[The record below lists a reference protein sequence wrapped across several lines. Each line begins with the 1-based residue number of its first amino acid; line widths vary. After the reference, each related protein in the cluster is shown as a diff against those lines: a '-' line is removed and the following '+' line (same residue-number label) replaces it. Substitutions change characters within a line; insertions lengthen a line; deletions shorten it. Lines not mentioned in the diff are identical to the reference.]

1 MSAFRRII
9 RAAMAL
15 PLRSDPDRQAS
26 STVPTPE
33 APVKSQQRTVDVGE
47 RLPLLQSIPL
57 SLQHLFAMFGA
68 TVLVPFLVGLDTS
81 VTLFS
86 SGVGTLLYI
95 LITKGKIPAYLG
107 SSFAFISALTAIIGS
122 TPGQVGSDAKIG
134 LAMGGC
140 VVVGLVYIVVAL
152 AIARFGTRWIDYLLP
167 PVVIGSVVMV
177 IGLGL
182 AGVAV
187 GMATKGATQA
197 YHPEYFLVGLS
208 ALAIA
213 VVAAV
218 FFKGFLGVIPVLIGI
233 VGGYLVALAAG
244 QVDFSGVRGAS
255 LFAVPHFVL
264 PRFDWHVILTLAPIS
279 LVVITE
285 HIGHLIVTNKIVGR
299 DFVKDP
305 GLHRSLAGDGV
316 ATAFA
321 GFIGG
326 PPNTTYGENI
336 GVMAIT
342 RVFSVWVI
350 GGAAV
355 LAILMS
361 FLPQVGALIRSNP
374 VQVMGGICIL
384 LFGIIASAGIR
395 MLVEA
400 GIDFSQKRNL
410 IIASVILVIGIGG
423 ARITIGGV
431 EFSEMPLAT
440 YVGILLNLVLPRG
453 MEKAKGG
460 EAAVEAADV

>member
-1 MSAFRRII
+1 M
-9 RAAMAL
+9 
-15 PLRSDPDRQAS
+15 
-26 STVPTPE
+26 T
-33 APVKSQQRTVDVGE
+33 QRTVQIEE

-68 TVLVPFLVGLDTS
+68 TVLVPYLVGLDTS
-81 VTLFS
+81 VTLFT
-86 SGVGTLLYI
+86 SGLGTLLYI
-95 LITKGKIPAYLG
+95 FVTRGKIPAYLG
-107 SSFAFISALTAIIGS
+107 SSFAFIAALSGLLGAA
-122 TPGQVGSDAKIG
+122 PGQLATADRIAV
-134 LAMGGC
+134 AMGGC
-140 VVVGLVYIVVAL
+140 VVVGLIYVAVAFL
-152 AIARFGTRWIDYLLP
+152 IGAFGTGWVDRLLP

-182 AGVAV
+182 ARVAV
-187 GMATKGATQA
+187 VDMAMNGGGPS
-197 YHPEYFLVGLS
+197 YRPEYFAVALA

-213 VVAAV
+213 VLAAV
-218 FFKGFLGVIPVLIGI
+218 FLKGFLGVIPVLIGI
-233 VGGYLVALAAG
+233 LGGYAVAFLAG
-244 QVDFSGVRGAS
+244 QVDFAAVRAAAPV
-255 LFAVPHFVL
+255 AVPPFVL
-264 PRFDWHVILTLAPIS
+264 PRFSWPAIVTLAPIS

-285 HIGHLIVTNKIVGR
+285 HIGHLIVTNNVVGR
-299 DFVKDP
+299 DLVKDP

-316 ATAFA
+316 ATAVA
-321 GFIGG
+321 GFLGG

-355 LAILMS
+355 LAIFMS
-361 FLPQVGALIRSNP
+361 FLPPVGALIRTIP
-374 VQVMGGICIL
+374 TQVMGGICIL

-410 IIASVILVIGIGG
+410 IIASVVLVVGIGG
-423 ARITIGGV
+423 A
-431 EFSEMPLAT
+431 EFHLGSVKIDAMPLAT

-453 MEKAKGG
+453 MEGTERSGVAT
-460 EAAVEAADV
+460 AASSVPEV

>member
-1 MSAFRRII
+1 M
-9 RAAMAL
+9 RA
-15 PLRSDPDRQAS
+15 
-26 STVPTPE
+26 
-33 APVKSQQRTVDVGE
+33 RTIGVTE
-47 RLPLLQSIPL
+47 RVPLLQSVPL

-95 LITKGKIPAYLG
+95 VLTKGRVPAYLG
-107 SSFAFISALTAIIGS
+107 SSFAFIAALAAILAVK
-122 TPGQVGSDAKIG
+122 PGQIAPDERIA

-140 VVVGLVYIVVAL
+140 VVVGLIYIVVAL
-152 AIARFGTRWIDYLLP
+152 AIAKWGSGWIVKLLP
-167 PVVIGSVVMV
+167 PVVIGPVVMV

-187 GMATKGATQA
+187 NVMAMQGGTGTYQ
-197 YHPEYFLVGLS
+197 PGFFGV
-208 ALAIA
+208 ALAALVIA
-213 VVAAV
+213 ILAAV
-218 FFKGFLGVIPVLIGI
+218 FLKGFLGVIPVLIGI
-233 VGGYLVALAAG
+233 VGGYLVALLAG
-244 QVDFSGVRGAS
+244 QVDLSGVAAAKG
-255 LFAVPHFVL
+255 FAVPHFVFPKFDL
-264 PRFDWHVILTLAPIS
+264 PVILSLAPIS

-285 HIGHLIVTNKIVGR
+285 HIGHLVVTGNVVGK
-299 DFVKDP
+299 DFMKDP

-316 ATAFA
+316 ATAVA
-321 GFIGG
+321 GMIGG

-355 LAILMS
+355 LAIGMS
-361 FLPQVGALIRSNP
+361 FFPAVGALIRSIP
-374 VQVMGGICIL
+374 TQVMGGICIL
-384 LFGIIASAGIR
+384 LFGIIAAAGLR
-395 MLVEA
+395 MLVDA
-400 GIDFSQKRNL
+400 KVDFSQKRNL

-423 ARITIGGV
+423 AKIHLGSV
-431 EFSEMPLAT
+431 ELGEMSLAA

-453 MEKAKGG
+453 ADAS
-460 EAAVEAADV
+460 EAEQTVEAETQPDV

>member
-1 MSAFRRII
+1 MV
-9 RAAMAL
+9 RAAMAQ
-15 PLRSDPDRQAS
+15 PLRRDPALEATS
-26 STVPTPE
+26 PE
-33 APVKSQQRTVDVGE
+33 APVKAQHRTVDVGE

-95 LITKGKIPAYLG
+95 LITKGRIPAYLG

-140 VVVGLVYIVVAL
+140 VVVGLIYIVVAL
-152 AIARFGTRWIDYLLP
+152 AIAKFGTRWIDFLLP

-187 GMATKGATQA
+187 GMATKGATPT
-197 YHPEYFLVGLS
+197 YHSEYFLVALS

-213 VVAAV
+213 ILAAV
-218 FFKGFLGVIPVLIGI
+218 FFKGFLGVIPVLIG
-233 VGGYLVALAAG
+233 LLAG
-244 QVDFSGVRGAS
+244 QVDFSAVRTAS
-255 LFAVPHFVL
+255 VFAVPHFVF

-285 HIGHLIVTNKIVGR
+285 HIGHLIVTNNVVGR
-299 DFVKDP
+299 NFMKDP

-355 LAILMS
+355 IAVVMS
-361 FLPQVGALIRSNP
+361 FLPQVGAIIRSIP

-440 YVGILLNLVLPRG
+440 YVGILLNILLPRG
-453 MEKAKGG
+453 LEKAKGG
-460 EAAVEAADV
+460 EAAGAAADV

>member
-1 MSAFRRII
+1 M
-9 RAAMAL
+9 
-15 PLRSDPDRQAS
+15 
-26 STVPTPE
+26 
-33 APVKSQQRTVDVGE
+33 QQRKVDIEE

-81 VTLFS
+81 VTLFT

-107 SSFAFISALTAIIGS
+107 SSFAFIAALS
-122 TPGQVGSDAKIG
+122 TLLGAGMGRAASPERISI
-134 LAMGGC
+134 AMGGC
-140 VVVGLVYIVVAL
+140 VVVGVVYVVVAL
-152 AIARFGTRWIDYLLP
+152 LVARFGTGWIDRLLP
-167 PVVIGSVVMV
+167 PVVIGPVVMV

-182 AGVAV
+182 AQVAVAMATTGAGVAAFLFDPTKFNAGYFAV
-187 GMATKGATQA
+187 AMASLG
-197 YHPEYFLVGLS
+197 
-208 ALAIA
+208 IA
-213 VVAAV
+213 VLAAV
-218 FFKGFLGVIPVLIGI
+218 FLKGFLGVVPILLGI
-233 VGGYLVALAAG
+233 AGGYVVALVAG
-244 QVDFSGVRGAS
+244 QVDLARVADAPA
-255 LFAVPHFVL
+255 LALPPFVL
-264 PRFDWHVILTLAPIS
+264 PTFDLGAIVLLAPIS

-285 HIGHLIVTNKIVGR
+285 HIGHLIVTNNVVGR
-299 DFVKDP
+299 NLTKDP

-316 ATAFA
+316 ATAVS
-321 GFIGG
+321 GLLGG

-336 GVMAIT
+336 GVMAVT

-355 LAILMS
+355 IAIALS
-361 FLPQVGALIRSNP
+361 FLPKVGALISSIP
-374 VQVMGGICIL
+374 TQVMGGICIL

-423 ARITIGGV
+423 AKLHVGSIEIG
-431 EFSEMPLAT
+431 EMSLAT
-440 YVGILLNLVLPRG
+440 YVGVLLNLVLPRAPRL
-453 MEKAKGG
+453 E
-460 EAAVEAADV
+460 EPAAGPAAHGA

>member
-1 MSAFRRII
+1 MTPRTIDVNERVPV
-9 RAAMAL
+9 L
-15 PLRSDPDRQAS
+15 QA
-26 STVPTPE
+26 
-33 APVKSQQRTVDVGE
+33 
-47 RLPLLQSIPL
+47 IPL

-95 LITKGKIPAYLG
+95 AMTKGKIPAYLG
-107 SSFAFISALTAIIGS
+107 SSFAFIAALSAILAVK
-122 TPGQVGSDAKIG
+122 PGQIATDQRIAI
-134 LAMGGC
+134 AMGGC
-140 VVVGLVYIVVAL
+140 VVVGLIYIAVAA
-152 AIARFGTRWIDYLLP
+152 AIGKFGTRWIDKLLP
-167 PVVIGSVVMV
+167 PVVIGPVVMV

-182 AGVAV
+182 ARVAV
-187 GMATKGATQA
+187 EVMAMQGGTGT
-197 YHPEYFLVGLS
+197 YHPEYFRVALA

-213 VVAAV
+213 IAAAV
-218 FFKGFLGVIPVLIGI
+218 FLKGFLGVIPVLIGI
-233 VGGYLVALAAG
+233 IGGYLVALAVG
-244 QVDFSGVRGAS
+244 QVDLSGLRAAQS
-255 LFAVPHFVL
+255 FAVPHFVV
-264 PRFDWHVILTLAPIS
+264 PTFDIGAILSLAPIS

-285 HIGHLIVTNKIVGR
+285 HIGHLIVTNNVVGR

-316 ATAFA
+316 ATAVA

-350 GGAAV
+350 GLAAV
-355 LAILMS
+355 FAVVMS
-361 FLPQVGALIRSNP
+361 FLPPVGALIRTIP
-374 VQVMGGICIL
+374 VHVMGGICIL

-410 IIASVILVIGIGG
+410 IIASVVLVIGIGG
-423 ARITIGGV
+423 AKVHIFGI
-431 EFSEMPLAT
+431 EFGEMPLAT
-440 YVGILLNLVLPRG
+440 YVGILLNLVLPHAPQL
-453 MEKAKGG
+453 EG
-460 EAAVEAADV
+460 EPAPHA

>member
-1 MSAFRRII
+1 MIG
-9 RAAMAL
+9 
-15 PLRSDPDRQAS
+15 
-26 STVPTPE
+26 
-33 APVKSQQRTVDVGE
+33 KKVDVNE

-68 TVLVPFLVGLDTS
+68 TVLVPYLVGLDTS

-107 SSFAFISALTAIIGS
+107 SSFAFIAAMTAIIGS
-122 TPGQVGSDAKIG
+122 VAGQPGSPDKIA

-140 VVVGLVYIVVAL
+140 VIVGLIYLGVAL
-152 AIARFGTRWIDYLLP
+152 AVAKFGIDWINFLLP
-167 PVVIGSVVMV
+167 PVVIGSVVIV

-182 AGVAV
+182 AGSAV
-187 GMATKGATQA
+187 SMAMGNIWLAFA
-197 YHPEYFLVGLS
+197 

-213 VVAAV
+213 IIAAA

-233 VGGYLVALAAG
+233 TGGYLVALFTG
-244 QVDFSGVRGAS
+244 NVKFGAV
-255 LFAVPHFVL
+255 LVAKYFAVPGFIF
-264 PRFDWHVILTLAPIS
+264 PTFSWGAIIAIAPIA

-285 HIGHLIVTNKIVGR
+285 HIGHLIVTNNIVGR
-299 DFVKDP
+299 DFMKDP
-305 GLHRSLAGDGV
+305 GLQRSLAGDGI
-316 ATAFA
+316 ATAVA
-321 GFIGG
+321 GFLGG

-355 LAILMS
+355 IAIILS
-361 FLPQVGALIRSNP
+361 FIPKIGTFIQTIP
-374 VQVMGGICIL
+374 VPVMGGICIL
-384 LFGIIASAGIR
+384 LFGIIASQGIR

-423 ARITIGGV
+423 AKINIGGI
-431 EFSEMPLAT
+431 EFSGMPLAT
-440 YVGILLNLVLPRG
+440 YIGIILNLVIPRSKDLEDG
-453 MEKAKGG
+453 EKDNIVQKQ
-460 EAAVEAADV
+460 AASSKQK

>member
-1 MSAFRRII
+1 
-9 RAAMAL
+9 
-15 PLRSDPDRQAS
+15 
-26 STVPTPE
+26 VH
-33 APVKSQQRTVDVGE
+33 E

-81 VTLFS
+81 VTLFT
-86 SGVGTLLYI
+86 SGVGTLIYI
-95 LITKGKIPAYLG
+95 AITKGKIPAYLG
-107 SSFAFISALTAIIGS
+107 SSFAFIAGLS
-122 TPGQVGSDAKIG
+122 TLLAVKPGVVAPDERIA

-140 VVVGLVYIVVAL
+140 VVVGLIYVAVAL
-152 AIARFGTRWIDYLLP
+152 AIGRFGTGWIDRLLP

-182 AGVAV
+182 ARVAVDMATGVA
-187 GMATKGATQA
+187 ATGQ
-197 YHPEYFLVGLS
+197 YHGSYLLVALA

-218 FFKGFLGVIPVLIGI
+218 FFTGFLGVIPVLIGI
-233 VGGYLVALAAG
+233 VGGYGIALLAG
-244 QVDFSGVRGAS
+244 QVDLS
-255 LFAVPHFVL
+255 AVTSSRPLAMPPFVL
-264 PRFDWHVILTLAPIS
+264 PRFDLGAILLLAPVS

-285 HIGHLIVTNKIVGR
+285 HIGHLIVTNRIVGR

-316 ATAFA
+316 ATAVA
-321 GFIGG
+321 GFLGG
-326 PPNTTYGENI
+326 PPSTTYGENI

-355 LAILMS
+355 LAIVMS
-361 FLPQVGALIRSNP
+361 FLPPVGALIRSIP

-400 GIDFSQKRNL
+400 GIDFSEKRNL

-423 ARITIGGV
+423 AKIHLGSLEVG
-431 EFSEMPLAT
+431 EMSLAT
-440 YVGILLNLVLPRG
+440 YVGVLLNLVLPRRLQDAATV
-453 MEKAKGG
+453 KA
-460 EAAVEAADV
+460 ETEPSV

>member
-1 MSAFRRII
+1 MR
-9 RAAMAL
+9 
-15 PLRSDPDRQAS
+15 P
-26 STVPTPE
+26 
-33 APVKSQQRTVDVGE
+33 RTVDVNE
-47 RLPLLQSIPL
+47 RLPLLQTLPL

-95 LITKGKIPAYLG
+95 AVTKGKIPAYLG
-107 SSFAFISALTAIIGS
+107 SSFAFIAALSGILAVK
-122 TPGQVGSDAKIG
+122 PGQIAADERIA

-140 VVVGLVYIVVAL
+140 VVVGLIYIAVAA
-152 AIARFGTRWIDYLLP
+152 AIAKFGTGWIDTLLP
-167 PVVIGSVVMV
+167 PVVIGAVVMV

-187 GMATKGATQA
+187 KVMAMEGGTGT
-197 YHPEYFLVGLS
+197 YHPEFFRVALA
-208 ALAIA
+208 ALAISIA
-213 VVAAV
+213 AAV

-244 QVDFSGVRGAS
+244 QVNLTGVVSAS
-255 LFAVPHFVL
+255 PFAVPHFVL
-264 PRFDWHVILTLAPIS
+264 PRFDWGVVLTLAPIS

-285 HIGHLIVTNKIVGR
+285 HIGHLIVTKNVVGR

-316 ATAFA
+316 ATAMA
-321 GFIGG
+321 GLVGG

-355 LAILMS
+355 LAIAMS
-361 FLPQVGALIRSNP
+361 FLPMVGALIRSIP
-374 VQVMGGICIL
+374 TQVMGGICIL

-410 IIASVILVIGIGG
+410 IIASVVLVVGIGG
-423 ARITIGGV
+423 ARIHLGPV
-431 EFSEMPLAT
+431 ELGEMSLAT
-440 YVGILLNLVLPRG
+440 YVGIILNLILP
-453 MEKAKGG
+453 KGVDG
-460 EAAVEAADV
+460 ATAAASAAPDV

>member
-1 MSAFRRII
+1 MSRTIDVNERPPFLQ
-9 RAAMAL
+9 AL
-15 PLRSDPDRQAS
+15 
-26 STVPTPE
+26 
-33 APVKSQQRTVDVGE
+33 
-47 RLPLLQSIPL
+47 PL

-68 TVLVPFLVGLDTS
+68 TVLVPYLVGLDTS

-95 LITKGKIPAYLG
+95 LVTKGRIPAYLG
-107 SSFAFISALTAIIGS
+107 SSFAFISTLTALLGVA
-122 TPGQVGSDAKIG
+122 PGKVATAERIAV
-134 LAMGGC
+134 AMGGC
-140 VVVGLVYIVVAL
+140 VTVGLVYVVVAL
-152 AIARFGTRWIDYLLP
+152 AIARFGTAWIDRLLP

-182 AGVAV
+182 ARVAV
-187 GMATKGATQA
+187 DMATKGASGA
-197 YHPEYFLVGLS
+197 YHGSYFLVALA

-213 VVAAV
+213 IAAAA
-218 FFKGFLGVIPVLIGI
+218 FLKGFLGVIPILIGI
-233 VGGYLVALAAG
+233 AGGYAVALAAG
-244 QVDFSGVRGAS
+244 QVDLSGVGSAPP
-255 LFAVPHFVL
+255 FAVPPFVL
-264 PRFDWHVILTLAPIS
+264 PRFQLGAIVALVPIS

-285 HIGHLIVTNKIVGR
+285 HVGHLIVTNRVVGR

-316 ATAFA
+316 ATAIA
-321 GFIGG
+321 GLVGG

-350 GGAAV
+350 GLAAV
-355 LAILMS
+355 IAVAMS
-361 FLPQVGALIRSNP
+361 FLPKVGAVIRSIP

-400 GIDFSQKRNL
+400 GIDFSRKRNL

-423 ARITIGGV
+423 ATIHLGPV
-431 EFSEMPLAT
+431 EISEMSLAT
-440 YVGILLNLVLPRG
+440 YVGVILNLLLPDRLEEEG
-453 MEKAKGG
+453 PA
-460 EAAVEAADV
+460 EAAGREADV

>member
-1 MSAFRRII
+1 M
-9 RAAMAL
+9 
-15 PLRSDPDRQAS
+15 
-26 STVPTPE
+26 
-33 APVKSQQRTVDVGE
+33 KRTVDVGE

-81 VTLFS
+81 VTLFT
-86 SGVGTLLYI
+86 SGVGTLVYI

-107 SSFAFISALTAIIGS
+107 SSFAFIAALTAIIGA
-122 TPGQVGSDAKIG
+122 TPGQVGAPAKIG

-140 VVVGLVYIVVAL
+140 VVVGLIYIAVAL
-152 AIARFGTRWIDYLLP
+152 AIGKFGSRWVDYLLP

-187 GMATKGATQA
+187 GMATKGATQT
-197 YHPEYFLVGLS
+197 YHPEFFLVALA

-233 VGGYLVALAAG
+233 VGGYLVALAMG
-244 QVDFSGVRGAS
+244 QVDFSGVKAAS
-255 LFAVPHFVL
+255 TFAVPPFVL
-264 PRFDWHVILTLAPIS
+264 PRFDWHVIVMVAPIS

-285 HIGHLIVTNKIVGR
+285 HIGHLIVTNNVVGR

-316 ATAFA
+316 ATALA
-321 GFIGG
+321 GMVGG

-355 LAILMS
+355 LAIVMS
-361 FLPQVGALIRSNP
+361 FLPQVGALIRSIP

-410 IIASVILVIGIGG
+410 IIASVILVIGVGG
-423 ARITIGGV
+423 ARITIGGI

-453 MEKAKGG
+453 MESQPDA
-460 EAAVEAADV
+460 EAVTHAPDV

>member
-1 MSAFRRII
+1 
-9 RAAMAL
+9 MAIN
-15 PLRSDPDRQAS
+15 R
-26 STVPTPE
+26 
-33 APVKSQQRTVDVGE
+33 KVDVGE

-68 TVLVPFLVGLDTS
+68 TVLVPYLVGLDTS

-86 SGVGTLLYI
+86 SGVGTLIYI

-107 SSFAFISALTAIIGS
+107 SSFAFIAAMSSVIGAQ
-122 TPGQVGSDAKIG
+122 PGQIGTPERIG

-140 VVVGLVYIVVAL
+140 VVVGLIYIAVAL
-152 AIARFGTRWIDYLLP
+152 LIGRFGARFIDFLLP

-182 AGVAV
+182 ARVAV
-187 GMATKGATQA
+187 DMATKGATGA
-197 YHPEYFLVGLS
+197 YHGGFFGVALA

-213 VVAAV
+213 VLAAV
-218 FFKGFLGVIPVLIGI
+218 FFRGFLGVVPILIGI
-233 VGGYLVALAAG
+233 IGGYLVALAFG
-244 QVDFSGVRGAS
+244 QVDFSGVAAARA
-255 LFAVPHFVL
+255 FAIPGFVA
-264 PRFDWHVILTLAPIS
+264 PRLDWHVIVMFAPIS

-285 HIGHLIVTNKIVGR
+285 HIGHLIVTNSVVGR
-299 DFVKDP
+299 DFMKDP

-321 GFIGG
+321 GLIGG

-355 LAILMS
+355 LAIVMS
-361 FLPQVGALIRSNP
+361 FLPQVGAMIRSIP
-374 VQVMGGICIL
+374 VQVMGGIAIL

-423 ARITIGGV
+423 AKIQLGGV

-440 YVGILLNLVLPRG
+440 YVGILLNLVLPHSRELEG
-453 MEKAKGG
+453 AEDGHGVA
-460 EAAVEAADV
+460 EAPDV

>member
-1 MSAFRRII
+1 MTINR
-9 RAAMAL
+9 
-15 PLRSDPDRQAS
+15 
-26 STVPTPE
+26 
-33 APVKSQQRTVDVGE
+33 KVDVGE
-47 RLPLLQSIPL
+47 RLPLLQSVPL

-68 TVLVPFLVGLDTS
+68 TVLVPYLVGLDTS

-107 SSFAFISALTAIIGS
+107 SSFAFIAAMSSIIGAQ
-122 TPGQVGSDAKIG
+122 PGQVGTPERIG

-140 VVVGLVYIVVAL
+140 VVVGLIYIAVAL
-152 AIARFGTRWIDYLLP
+152 AIGKFGTRWIDFLLP

-187 GMATKGATQA
+187 GMATKGATNA
-197 YHPEYFLVGLS
+197 YHSEFFGVALA

-218 FFKGFLGVIPVLIGI
+218 FFRGFLGVIPILIGI
-233 VGGYLVALAAG
+233 AGGYAVALAMG
-244 QVDFSGVRGAS
+244 QVDFAGVRAAPPFS
-255 LFAVPHFVL
+255 VPPFVL
-264 PRFDWHVILTLAPIS
+264 PRFDWHVVLMLAPIS

-285 HIGHLIVTNKIVGR
+285 HIGHLIVTNNVVGR
-299 DFVKDP
+299 DFLKDP

-321 GFIGG
+321 GLIGG

-355 LAILMS
+355 LAIIMS
-361 FLPQVGALIRSNP
+361 FLPQVGALIRSIP
-374 VQVMGGICIL
+374 VQVMGGIAIL

-423 ARITIGGV
+423 AKIHVAGI
-431 EFSEMPLAT
+431 ELSEMALAT
-440 YVGILLNLVLPRG
+440 YVGILLNLVLPHSRELEG
-453 MEKAKGG
+453 NTELPA
-460 EAAVEAADV
+460 EAPDV

>member
-1 MSAFRRII
+1 
-9 RAAMAL
+9 MASTRTIDVNERPPFL
-15 PLRSDPDRQAS
+15 QA
-26 STVPTPE
+26 
-33 APVKSQQRTVDVGE
+33 
-47 RLPLLQSIPL
+47 LPL

-81 VTLFS
+81 VTLFT

-107 SSFAFISALTAIIGS
+107 SSFAFIAALQMLLGT
-122 TPGQVGSDAKIG
+122 TPGTLATPDKIA

-140 VVVGLVYIVVAL
+140 VTAGLLYLVVA
-152 AIARFGTRWIDYLLP
+152 AAVAKWGTGWIDRLLP

-187 GMATKGATQA
+187 NMAMKGAGMDKVPA
-197 YHPEYFLVGLS
+197 FFNVALA

-213 VVAAV
+213 ILAAV
-218 FFKGFLGVIPVLIGI
+218 FLKGFLGVIPVLIGI
-233 VGGYLVALAAG
+233 VGGYVVAFFAG
-244 QVDFSGVRGAS
+244 QVDFGAVQQAAP
-255 LFAVPHFVL
+255 FAVPPFVL
-264 PRFDWHVILTLAPIS
+264 PKFSLEAVLVLTPIA
-279 LVVITE
+279 LVTITE
-285 HIGHLIVTNKIVGR
+285 HIGHLIVTNRIVGK
-299 DFVKDP
+299 DFMKDP
-305 GLHRSLAGDGV
+305 GLHRSLTGDGIATSV
-316 ATAFA
+316 A
-321 GFIGG
+321 GLLGG

-350 GGAAV
+350 GLAAV
-355 LAILMS
+355 LAIVMS
-361 FLPQVGALIRSNP
+361 FFPPVGALIRTIP

-400 GIDFSQKRNL
+400 GIDFSHKRNL
-410 IIASVILVIGIGG
+410 IIASVVLVVGIGG
-423 ARITIGGV
+423 AEVQIGPV
-431 EFSEMPLAT
+431 NIHAMSLAT
-440 YVGILLNLVLPRG
+440 YIGILLNLVLPKHLG
-453 MEKAKGG
+453 EEDVKA
-460 EAAVEAADV
+460 AS

>member
-1 MSAFRRII
+1 M
-9 RAAMAL
+9 
-15 PLRSDPDRQAS
+15 
-26 STVPTPE
+26 
-33 APVKSQQRTVDVGE
+33 QQRKVDIEE

-86 SGVGTLLYI
+86 SGVGTLVYI
-95 LITKGKIPAYLG
+95 FVTKGKIPAYLG
-107 SSFAFISALTAIIGS
+107 SSFAFIAAFTTLLGVK
-122 TPGQVGSDAKIG
+122 PGQIAPDERIAV
-134 LAMGGC
+134 AMGGC
-140 VVVGLVYIVVAL
+140 VIVGLVYIAVAL
-152 AIARFGTRWIDYLLP
+152 LIGRFGTAWIDRLLP

-182 AGVAV
+182 ARVAV
-187 GMATKGATQA
+187 VDMAMNGGTGT
-197 YHPEYFLVGLS
+197 YHPEFFGVALA

-233 VGGYLVALAAG
+233 AGGYAVALAAG
-244 QVDFSGVRGAS
+244 QVDFSPVTSARPV
-255 LFAVPHFVL
+255 AVPPFVL
-264 PRFDWHVILTLAPIS
+264 PKFTWGAIVMLAPIS

-285 HIGHLIVTNKIVGR
+285 HIGHLIVTNKIVDR
-299 DFVKDP
+299 DLVKDP

-316 ATAFA
+316 ATALA
-321 GFIGG
+321 GMVGG

-355 LAILMS
+355 LAIAMS
-361 FLPQVGALIRSNP
+361 FLPPVGALIRTIP

-410 IIASVILVIGIGG
+410 IIASVVLVIGIGG
-423 ARITIGGV
+423 AKVHLGGV
-431 EFSEMPLAT
+431 EFGEMPLAT
-440 YVGILLNLVLPRG
+440 YVGILLNLVLPRARDG
-453 MEKAKGG
+453 
-460 EAAVEAADV
+460 AVEAADHA